1 MGTQLSGPGSNPA
14 RWEKS
19 PLPQPIAELEAAL
32 KKCVA
37 HAEGIETAL
46 QSRDVIGQAKGILM
60 ERGHVDAQ
68 AAFSELVAMSQ
79 TLNEKLRDV
88 AQRIAT
94 Q

>member
-1 MGTQLSGPGSNPA
+1 MVDELTAAQA
-14 RWEKS
+14 AER
-19 PLPQPIAELEAAL
+19 IAELEAAL
-32 KKCVA
+32 RKCVA

-94 Q
+94 E

>member
-1 MGTQLSGPGSNPA
+1 MVDELSA
-14 RWEKS
+14 AQAAER
-19 PLPQPIAELEAAL
+19 IAEIEAAL
-32 KKCVA
+32 RKRVA

-88 AQRIAT
+88 AERIAT